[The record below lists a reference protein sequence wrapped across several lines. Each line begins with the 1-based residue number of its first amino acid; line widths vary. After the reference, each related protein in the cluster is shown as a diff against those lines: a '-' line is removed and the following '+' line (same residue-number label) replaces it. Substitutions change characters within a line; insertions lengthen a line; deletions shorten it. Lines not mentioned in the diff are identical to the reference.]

1 MKLARRIIHVS
12 WTHMNSETN
21 TRPYRQSAR
30 ARAAE
35 ESTQRILDAFVLRAG
50 SEWFDEIRLDDVAS
64 DAGVTVQTVIRK
76 FGGKDGLLDAARV
89 RMEAEIM
96 RERHTVVGD
105 VRQAIA
111 LVISEYERVGDLVMN
126 MLNQELR
133 YPAIHRVTDLGRQSH
148 PAWRGPHQPGQRCA
162 PPHAR
167 QARHRDR
174 SLCLEAGAARHGPQH
189 RRPFRHH
196 ARDERRRHRLRARR
210 ADPTDPSDSGDRE
223 MTACKT
229 PRKFLICTWEGG
241 GSVGPKVTLARKLL
255 AAGHSVR
262 VMSDECNRPEAE
274 AVGATFVPW
283 TRAPNRTDRRRE
295 TEFFRDWAAS
305 NPAEG
310 FREATETVFAGP
322 ALA

>member
-1 MKLARRIIHVS
+1 
-12 WTHMNSETN
+12 MNSETN

-133 YPAIHRVTDLGRQSH
+133 YPAIHRLTDLGRQSH
-148 PAWRGPHQPGQRCA
+148 RALLGEVFAPWLERLDGDARRRTHDKLVIATDLYVWKLVRRDMGRSIEDLSAIMLEMSAAALGCA
-162 PPHAR
+162 PAELTR
-167 QARHRDR
+167 QTH
-174 SLCLEAGAARHGPQH
+174 PI
-189 RRPFRHH
+189 P
-196 ARDERRRHRLRARR
+196 
-210 ADPTDPSDSGDRE
+210 
-223 MTACKT
+223 
-229 PRKFLICTWEGG
+229 
-241 GSVGPKVTLARKLL
+241 
-255 AAGHSVR
+255 
-262 VMSDECNRPEAE
+262 
-274 AVGATFVPW
+274 
-283 TRAPNRTDRRRE
+283 
-295 TEFFRDWAAS
+295 
-305 NPAEG
+305 
-310 FREATETVFAGP
+310 ETVK
-322 ALA
+322 